1 MDVLARRTRLAFQN
15 VQAAH
20 ESLPRIVEIMAKEL
34 NWSKA
39 ETKNQLDAAN
49 QYLESMGYKARSE
62 VRDVPISL
70 SYNEAQA
77 YLNTF
82 KNFDRDGDGH
92 IR

>member
-1 MDVLARRTRLAFQN
+1 MYVLK
-15 VQAAH
+15 
-20 ESLPRIVEIMAKEL
+20 ESIHLYL
-34 NWSKA
+34 
-39 ETKNQLDAAN
+39 TLQNQLDAAN
-49 QYLESMGYKARSE
+49 QYLETMGYKARSE